1 MTSPSVSSQLDLR
14 TAGGVAVVTFSNP
27 GRANSLSNQTA
38 GEDLPRLLAGL
49 SGDPEVRAVVLTGAG
64 DAFCAG
70 SELDADGFSE
80 TRHEATISL
89 LRRAHRNVDILR
101 GMRKPSIAAVN
112 GAAIGAGLGLA
123 LACDIRISSP
133 AGRFGSPYVRMGLT
147 PDMGTSFLLREVVGL
162 SHALELVLSG
172 RTISADAACSM
183 GMVSRIADDPLAEAM
198 ALAAEIAG
206 NPATA
211 VASARAMV
219 LESARRGLGW
229 SLSCAEPQEFAGA
242 FHHDEFQSHF
252 AAYRAGLAT
261 RSRDAGGRDDR

>member
-1 MTSPSVSSQLDLR
+1 MISPSPPSQLELR
-14 TAGGVAVVTFSNP
+14 TADGVAVVTFSNP

-38 GEDLPRLLAGL
+38 GEDLPRLLTEL
-49 SGDPEVRAVVLTGAG
+49 SHDPGVRAIVLTGAG
-64 DAFCAG
+64 AAFCAG

-89 LRRAHRNVDILR
+89 LRRAHRTVDIIR
-101 GMRKPSIAAVN
+101 AMRKPSIAAVN

-147 PDMGTSFLLREVVGL
+147 PDMGTSFLLREIVGL
-162 SHALELVLSG
+162 ANALELVLSG
-172 RTISADAACSM
+172 RTIGAEAARAM
-183 GMVSRIADDPLAEAM
+183 GMVSRIVDDPLAEAL

-206 NPATA
+206 NPASA

-242 FHHDEFQSHF
+242 FHHDEFQDHF
-252 AAYRAGLAT
+252 ATYRAGLAART
-261 RSRDAGGRDDR
+261 REPGGPT